1 LTSQVFALNKKTM
14 KIEILQQPNQELVDF
29 FDKKIEEFNL
39 ARWEIKQKIPLA
51 VRVTNETG
59 EIVGGAAGKTFGLWL
74 LLDNLW
80 ISENL
85 RGQDLGSKVL
95 KNMENAAIERG
106 CKFVLLDTLDFQA
119 RPFYEKQGYK
129 CQWVQLHYPR
139 DGQKH
144 FMIKDLSR

>member
-1 LTSQVFALNKKTM
+1 M

-51 VRVTNETG
+51 VKVTNEIG

-95 KNMENAAIERG
+95 KHMEKAAIERG

-119 RPFYEKQGYK
+119 RPFYEKHGYK

-144 FMIKDLSR
+144 FMIKDLSC